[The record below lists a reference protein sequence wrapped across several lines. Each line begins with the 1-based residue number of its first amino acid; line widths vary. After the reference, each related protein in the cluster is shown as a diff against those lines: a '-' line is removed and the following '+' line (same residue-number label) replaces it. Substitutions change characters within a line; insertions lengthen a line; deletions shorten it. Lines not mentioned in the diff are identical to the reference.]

1 MKARSSRGFTLIE
14 LMITVAIIAILAAVA
29 YPSYTEH
36 VRKAARR
43 AAQSEMMDIAN
54 RQQQFLIAKRTF
66 VPYADL
72 TAAGYQLPAD
82 LVGKYTPSVAVG
94 TAAVPSFTIT
104 FQAIG
109 AQARDGDLGLS
120 SDGVKTP
127 AGKW

>member
-14 LMITVAIIAILAAVA
+14 LMITVAIVGILAAVA

-36 VRKAARR
+36 VRKSARR

-54 RQQQFLIAKRTF
+54 RQQQFLMAKRTY

-72 TAAGYQLPAD
+72 TAAGYQLPAE
-82 LVGKYTPSVAVG
+82 LVGKYTPSVTVG
-94 TAAVPSFTIT
+94 AGAVPSYTIT

-109 AQARDGDLGLS
+109 PQLKDGDLGLT